1 MSNLGFHDKPA
12 AIPVLTAL
20 AAVLALLALLALV
33 TACGAGASQP
43 MTTPGAGAGTSAPSG
58 SGDAGRLPR
67 PDHVVVVM
75 MENHAYSSIIGD
87 PSAAYLNSLAAQ
99 GASFTR
105 SYAVTHPSEP
115 NYLALF
121 SGSTLGLGDDSC
133 PHTYTGANLASELI
147 AAGLSFAGYAESMPG
162 DGFTGCTSGEYARK
176 HNPWVD
182 FTNVPASDNLTFAD
196 FPSNYAELPTV
207 SFVVPNLMD
216 DMHDG
221 TVAQGDAWLKANING
236 YAQWAKT
243 HNSELIITWDE
254 DDNTSANQIP
264 TIIVGADIRPG
275 TYSEYIDHYNVLR
288 TVEGFYGLP
297 DLGLSAKA
305 APITDIFN

>member
-1 MSNLGFHDKPA
+1 MSSPGFHDKPA
-12 AIPVLTAL
+12 AVRVLTAL
-20 AAVLALLALLALV
+20 AAVSALLALSALV
-33 TACGAGASQP
+33 TACGAGTSQS
-43 MTTPGAGAGTSAPSG
+43 MTTPGATASAPTG
-58 SGDAGRLPR
+58 SNDARRLPR

-87 PSAAYLNSLAAQ
+87 PSAAYLDSLAAQ

-105 SYAVTHPSEP
+105 SYAVAHPSEP

-121 SGSTLGLGDDSC
+121 SGSTMGLTDDGC
-133 PHTYTGANLASELI
+133 PHTYTGPNLASELI

-176 HNPWVD
+176 HNPWVN

-196 FPSNYAELPTV
+196 FPSNNYAELPTV
-207 SFVVPNLMD
+207 SFVIPNLMD

-221 TVAQGDAWLKANING
+221 TIAQGDAWLKANVNG

-254 DDNTSANQIP
+254 DDDTSANRIP
-264 TIIVGADIRPG
+264 TIIVGADVRPG
-275 TYSEYIDHYNVLR
+275 TYGEHIDHYNVLR
-288 TVEGFYGLP
+288 TLEGFYGLP

>member
-1 MSNLGFHDKPA
+1 MSSPGFHAKPA
-12 AIPVLTAL
+12 AVRVLTAL
-20 AAVLALLALLALV
+20 AAVSALLALSALV
-33 TACGAGASQP
+33 TACDAGTSQS
-43 MTTPGAGAGTSAPSG
+43 MTTPGATASAPTG
-58 SGDAGRLPR
+58 SSDAGRLPR

-87 PSAAYLNSLAAQ
+87 PSAAYLDSLAAQ

-105 SYAVTHPSEP
+105 SYAVAHPSEP

-121 SGSTLGLGDDSC
+121 SGSTMGLTDDGC
-133 PHTYTGANLASELI
+133 PHTYTGPNLASELI

-176 HNPWVD
+176 HNPWVN

-196 FPSNYAELPTV
+196 FPSNNYAELPTV
-207 SFVVPNLMD
+207 SFVIPNLMD

-221 TVAQGDAWLKANING
+221 TIAQGDAWLKANLNG

-254 DDNTSANQIP
+254 DDDTSANRIP
-264 TIIVGADIRPG
+264 TIIVGADVRPG
-275 TYSEYIDHYNVLR
+275 TYGEHIDHYNVLR
-288 TVEGFYGLP
+288 TLEGFYGLP